1 MVRTPPAPWRVA
13 TIAGMASYIDAAAIV
28 GTGTALVLYQGAGIV
43 GPTDI
48 GVLSSAL
55 TLSIAAGA
63 LFGGRLGD
71 RFGRRGVFLA
81 TMVLIALGAT
91 GLVFAPN
98 FALMLIGIVAVG
110 LGCGA
115 DLPVSLATI
124 AEASDDSNR
133 GKLVGLSQVLWFTG
147 IIATYLLQLIIGGM
161 GALGGQIVFAHVA
174 VAAFVVLIL
183 RLSLPESSEWKAA
196 RTERE
201 AGSASYRAR
210 TARVSDIFKRRDL
223 LVPFVSLLVFYSLTN
238 LAANTKGQFG
248 TYVNVNVVGIT
259 VQQSSLISLLT
270 LPVSIGLAV
279 WFMRVVDGPRRMLF
293 FTIGVVSLTA
303 AFAVPAVLGFT
314 LVTVIVAQL
323 LFGFGSAFAFE
334 GIMKVWTQE
343 TFPTLL
349 RSSAQGAIIATARVV
364 AAALALWTPALLSA
378 PQVMYAILAVAVLVG
393 ALVAGFTFRDRAH
406 SDGSAPSPADGE
418 PVATA

>member
-1 MVRTPPAPWRVA
+1 MVRSTPAPWRVA

-28 GTGTALVLYQGAGIV
+28 GTGAAFVLYQGAGLL

-48 GVLSSAL
+48 GILSSAL

-81 TMVLIALGAT
+81 TMVLIVLGAT
-91 GLVFAPN
+91 GLIFSPN
-98 FALMLIGIVAVG
+98 IALMLIGVIAVG

-124 AEASDDSNR
+124 SEAASDANR
-133 GKLVGLSQVLWFTG
+133 GKLVGLSQVLWYTG
-147 IIATYLLQLIIGGM
+147 IIATYALQLVIGGM
-161 GALGGQIVFAHVA
+161 GALGGQIVFGHVA
-174 VAAFVVLIL
+174 VAALIVFVL
-183 RLSLPESSEWKAA
+183 RLSIPESAEWRTA

-201 AGSASYRAR
+201 AGAASFRAR
-210 TARVSDIFKRRDL
+210 TARVKDIVANKSLRVAFL
-223 LVPFVSLLVFYSLTN
+223 SLLVFYSLTN

-248 TYVNVNVVGIT
+248 TYVNVNVVGLT

-270 LPVSIGLAV
+270 LPISIAFAV
-279 WFMRVVDGPRRMLF
+279 WFMRIVDGRRRMVF
-293 FTIGVVSLTA
+293 FSIGVASLTA
-303 AFAVPAVLGFT
+303 AFAVPAVFGFT
-314 LVTVIVAQL
+314 LLTIIIAQL

-343 TFPTLL
+343 SFPTLL
-349 RSSAQGAIIATARVV
+349 RSSAQGAIIAAARVV

-393 ALVAGFTFRDRAH
+393 AGVAGLTFRSR
-406 SDGSAPSPADGE
+406 PRPADETPARVGE
-418 PVATA
+418 TASI